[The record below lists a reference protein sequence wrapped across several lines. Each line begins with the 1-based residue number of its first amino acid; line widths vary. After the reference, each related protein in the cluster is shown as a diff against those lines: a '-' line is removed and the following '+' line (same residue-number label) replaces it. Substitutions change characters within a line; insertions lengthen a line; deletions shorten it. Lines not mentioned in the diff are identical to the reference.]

1 MENNIIKTLPGII
14 QHRRGDG
21 IQGKIPYEG
30 EIVIGKD
37 NGTLKLKIGDGNSSF
52 EELKYYA
59 DDFATESYV
68 EEKLRKRAIPKV
80 CTITLRAD
88 DWYGDQS
95 PWEQQVVVD
104 NYSVT
109 ALSKVD
115 LQPNVEQLAELTD
128 EEITLVAVN
137 TNAIVVVYAINGK
150 PKKDYKMKVLV
161 TEIIK

>member
-1 MENNIIKTLPGII
+1 MANYIV
-14 QHRRGDG
+14 QHRRGTVAELKG
-21 IQGKIPYEG
+21 VVPYEG
-30 EIVIGKD
+30 EIIVVND
-37 NGTLKLKIGDGNSSF
+37 QGTIKLKIGDGNTVF
-52 EELKYYA
+52 EDLDYYA

-68 EEKLRKRAIPKV
+68 EEKLQKRAIPKV

-95 PWEQQVVVD
+95 PWEQEVVVD

>member
-1 MENNIIKTLPGII
+1 MANYIV
-14 QHRRGDG
+14 QHRRGTVAALKG
-21 IQGKIPYEG
+21 VVPHEG
-30 EIVIGKD
+30 EIIVVND
-37 NGTLKLKIGDGNSSF
+37 QGTIKLKIGDGNTVF
-52 EELKYYA
+52 EDLDYYA

-68 EEKLRKRAIPKV
+68 EEKLQKRAIPKV

-95 PWEQQVVVD
+95 PWEQEVVVD

-109 ALSKVD
+109 SLSKVD